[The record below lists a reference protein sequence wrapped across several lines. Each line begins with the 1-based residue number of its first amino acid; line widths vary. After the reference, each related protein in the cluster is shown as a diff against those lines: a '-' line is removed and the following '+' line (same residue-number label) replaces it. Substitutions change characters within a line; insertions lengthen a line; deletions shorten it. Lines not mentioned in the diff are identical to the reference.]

1 MPQVSVIVLT
11 YNPDNRKLRQTL
23 TAIAAQTDVSLEI
36 IISDDGSARKDF
48 SFLPD
53 FMASLGVRDYTL
65 LEHTE
70 NRGTV
75 QSCRSAVAAATGEYV
90 FLTSPGDYLFDPFAL
105 RDLYRFTKDSGVAIT
120 FGNAV
125 FYAAT
130 EGTPRLT
137 RPFGT
142 PAVPTLY
149 APGASQSQ
157 IKTAFFGGNW
167 IIGASYFR
175 HRELMNTWLKKIS
188 DTAKYM
194 EDTPP
199 SAFALAEGHSICYYD
214 RNVVWYEDGTGVSTG
229 ASEKW
234 KKLLHQDALL
244 SFRKL
249 KQLYPKDPYVDL
261 TCCNLAI
268 DSRIKRI
275 LYKFALHPLLSV
287 RIAMN
292 RRKAKKAI
300 CCAEKDLQRLTNLL
314 KTE

>member
-11 YNPDNRKLRQTL
+11 YNPDNIKLRQTL
-23 TAIAAQTDVSLEI
+23 TAIAAQEDISLEI

-48 SFLPD
+48 SFLQE
-53 FMASLGVRDYTL
+53 FMTSLGVTSYTL

-90 FLTSPGDYLFDPFAL
+90 FLTSPGDYLFDKFVL
-105 RDLYRFTKDSGVAIT
+105 RDFYRFVKKTGTAVA

-130 EGTPRLT
+130 DGKPQLT
-137 RPFGT
+137 RTFGT
-142 PAVPTLY
+142 PAVPELY

-157 IKTAFFGGNW
+157 IKTAFFSNNW

-175 HRELMNTWLKKIS
+175 DRALMHTWLEQIS

-194 EDTPP
+194 EDSPT
-199 SAFALAEGHSICYYD
+199 SAFALAEGHSIFYYD

-229 ASEKW
+229 ANEKW

-249 KQLYPKDPYVDL
+249 KTLYPKDPYVDL
-261 TCCNLAI
+261 SYCNLAV
-268 DSRIKRI
+268 DSRIKRLI
-275 LYKFALHPLLSV
+275 YKFTLHPVLSV
-287 RIAMN
+287 KIALN
-292 RRKAKKAI
+292 RTKAKKPI
-300 CCAEKDLQRLTNLL
+300 CCTEEDLQRLTNLL
-314 KTE
+314 KR